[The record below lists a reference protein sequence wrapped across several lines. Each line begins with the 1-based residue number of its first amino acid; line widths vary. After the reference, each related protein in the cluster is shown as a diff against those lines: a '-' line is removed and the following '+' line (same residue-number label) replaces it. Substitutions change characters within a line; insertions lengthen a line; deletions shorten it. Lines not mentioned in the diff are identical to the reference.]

1 MLRPGTNTIKGSG
14 LIRQQGGG
22 VVTCAGNEVVLIPAT
37 AYSTE
42 RMKAIYPS
50 AEGGLTV
57 LGEIRFEPNPPEY
70 RTTVRTTKCDA
81 QGSFVYDRVADGK
94 FFVVSSVVWYVRDI
108 RQGGNMMKS
117 VTLSGGETKT
127 VVLSP

>member
-1 MLRPGTNTIKGSG
+1 MLRQGVNTIKGSG

-22 VVTCAGNEVVLIPAT
+22 VVTCAGNEVFLIPAT

-42 RMKAIYPS
+42 RMKAIYPL
-50 AEGGLTV
+50 AEGGLNTAGQV
-57 LGEIRFEPNPPEY
+57 KFEPNPPEY
-70 RTTVRTTKCDA
+70 VTNMRTTKCDA
-81 QGSFVYDRVADGK
+81 QGNFGYDRVADGK
-94 FFVVSSVVWYVRDI
+94 FFVVSSVVWHVRDTP
-108 RQGGNMMKS
+108 QGGAMMKS